1 MNAMCTGSFGDSL
14 CTWLPNNRID
24 GFPKLKVRKI
34 LDTTQRIGTA
44 LTYIYE
50 IQHEIYAVIPELKP
64 DFLKE

>member
-34 LDTTQRIGTA
+34 LDTTEKFIKKFIFIITEH
-44 LTYIYE
+44 Y
-50 IQHEIYAVIPELKP
+50 ELK
-64 DFLKE
+64 DTI